1 MREVFWKIILNEWND
16 PKVKGVC
23 KVKKNII
30 FWHLCC
36 TFVIFAS
43 IFLFLYSTVFTMY
56 YYICM
61 ITLTEKSQET
71 VVWVGSTKIGF
82 WQFYLFIFFLMQ
94 FSVQTQSAN
103 NILMIFDVI
112 SSFFERLDRSI
123 KNVKF
128 DSGTSLII

>member
-1 MREVFWKIILNEWND
+1 MCCGTGINTQLHADCREIFSNPFIYFYTYRAIKSGKKLHMREVFWKIILNEWND

-82 WQFYLFIFFLMQ
+82 WQFYLLIFFL
-94 FSVQTQSAN
+94 T
-103 NILMIFDVI
+103 
-112 SSFFERLDRSI
+112 
-123 KNVKF
+123 
-128 DSGTSLII
+128 